1 MKRSLRA
8 LVPRS
13 LLKWLT
19 DPELEERVQARTA
32 ELAVSVDIYRR
43 FIEESARASSSIKTG

>member
-13 LLKWLT
+13 LQKWLT
-19 DPELEERVQARTA
+19 GPKLEERVQARTA
-32 ELAVSVDIYRR
+32 ELAERCVKRAARYRDAEAQVSRPR
-43 FIEESARASSSIKTG
+43 CR